1 MYFEIS
7 FKAKWFG
14 LHLNYQMSDHDSF
27 TTILITKKKTEVF
40 GVLWWLSSG
49 LLAIDLIRRIMNWR
63 IIQTEQDNIFKRSAD
78 HEELAGELYPIWSR
92 LIISMH
98 NEYFFTL
105 QFQD

>member
-1 MYFEIS
+1 M
-7 FKAKWFG
+7 
-14 LHLNYQMSDHDSF
+14 
-27 TTILITKKKTEVF
+27 TLI
-40 GVLWWLSSG
+40 WLIG
-49 LLAIDLIRRIMNWR
+49 NRLD
-63 IIQTEQDNIFKRSAD
+63 TEQDNILKRSAD